1 MDNTLVNNNTENAF
15 AHKLSEV
22 FTTISFYSLHLSKT
36 KNLHVEKKLGIS
48 MAFLFMITLHLVI
61 SACVLQYYKKI
72 KKKTQW
78 SLQSHWL
85 DRSVL
90 SDIWLAWQCQSEA
103 YHSDPL
109 PEGART
115 D

>member
-1 MDNTLVNNNTENAF
+1 MDNTNAF

-22 FTTISFYSLHLSKT
+22 LTTVSFLFDAPFKKQKIFMLKKNGNFYGIFYSCDHTTSCY
-36 KNLHVEKKLGIS
+36 IS
-48 MAFLFMITLHLVI
+48 I
-61 SACVLQYYKKI
+61 SACVFNNITKRLRKE
-72 KKKTQW
+72 TQW